1 MFCCSQ
7 AEYLFK
13 LNPNG
18 KMLEPGFNL
27 QAEKM
32 LGRIKLLDDAL
43 KNLEIKIDPLMPP
56 DAEIEGEK
64 KHVIN
69 PMSAL

>member
-1 MFCCSQ
+1 
-7 AEYLFK
+7 
-13 LNPNG
+13 
-18 KMLEPGFNL
+18 MLEPGYNL

-56 DAEIEGEK
+56 EVEIEDEK
-64 KHVIN
+64 KHVID

>member
-1 MFCCSQ
+1 
-7 AEYLFK
+7 
-13 LNPNG
+13 
-18 KMLEPGFNL
+18 MLEPGFNL
-27 QAEKM
+27 QAERM

-43 KNLEIKIDPLMPP
+43 KNLEIKIDPLIPS
-56 DAEIEGEK
+56 DAEVEEEK

>member
-1 MFCCSQ
+1 M
-7 AEYLFK
+7 FK

-27 QAEKM
+27 QAERM

-43 KNLEIKIDPLMPP
+43 QNLEIKVDPLMPP
-56 DAEIEGEK
+56 EAEVKEK
-64 KHVIN
+64 EKHVIH